1 MLRQIALVS
10 TTGDAPLSEVAQT
23 AAALQTQVSRDLGQ
37 FWRAQ
42 ACVSAFGSLSDIP
55 LGYWPIVVSDTM
67 PEPGAA
73 GMHLDRHGNPYC
85 LVECGPTWSLAAMK

>member
-10 TTGDAPLSEVAQT
+10 TTRDAPLSEVAQT

-37 FWRAQ
+37 FWGAQ

-67 PEPGAA
+67 PEPGRRECISTAMAIPIASSNA
-73 GMHLDRHGNPYC
+73 GPPGR
-85 LVECGPTWSLAAMK
+85 

>member
-10 TTGDAPLSEVAQT
+10 TTRDAPLSEVAQT

-37 FWRAQ
+37 LWGAQ

-55 LGYWPIVVSDTM
+55 LGYWPIVVMT
-67 PEPGAA
+67 PAGAGAA
-73 GMHLDRHGNPYC
+73 ECIRPPWQSYC
-85 LVECGPTWSLAAMK
+85 LVECGPTWSLAQS